1 MAREMKDS
9 GIEWI
14 GEIPISWRISK
25 NKYLLSSMYSG
36 STPTASDPTFYSD
49 TDGIPF
55 VAISDMSTTEYVTV
69 TKKHL
74 SNEGIA
80 NKNLQ
85 IVPSGTI
92 LYSIYATVG
101 AVSELKISATISQA
115 MLALF
120 LKKSIN
126 KQYYKYCLLSMKDYI
141 YCSANGNTQFN
152 LNAEKVWNFILP
164 LPSIS
169 EQHRIATFLDHK
181 CAEIDS
187 VIADTQKTIEE
198 YKALKQSIITEAVT
212 RGVRGERKMKDS
224 GIEWIGDVPEEW
236 EVIPVKYVAE
246 FQPSCDMSNLTDD
259 SIITY
264 LPMEHLK
271 NGYYIQNTA
280 FYGSVASSLTPFM
293 NGDIVMAKVTPC
305 FENGNIAIMN
315 DLSSGVGM
323 GSSELFVYRPL
334 DVQTKY
340 LLYWLQNI
348 LFKQAACATMTGT
361 GGLKRVSP
369 YFAKHSKMT
378 LPCYKE
384 QLEIIR
390 YLDEKCTSLDKL
402 IESKQ
407 QLLTELESYKK
418 SVIYEYVTGKKEC
431 GIAVAQVTQA
441 AIVPFY
447 PAAISTK
454 RVRFA
459 QAVLMA
465 KVLDKC
471 HKGMGRVKLEKTM
484 YTIETIIGFDFE
496 TEYVRQVAGPLDESL
511 YKCEGIISRVNHWYT
526 VCASQHGVSYK
537 PTKNADKYQ
546 SYYCRYFG
554 NYNTEIERI
563 IDIFASYTTEQA
575 EVIATLL
582 AAWNDAIIEGK
593 SFTDTD
599 IVNDVLNNWSEEK
612 KRFSKDVWL
621 RAMDELRK
629 KDLIPK
635 GYGKK
640 TVRRNIK

>member
-14 GEIPISWRISK
+14 GEIPTDWSIGFAFQIFTPVK
-25 NKYLLSSMYSG
+25 NRNIGLLETNLLSLSYG
-36 STPTASDPTFYSD
+36 K
-49 TDGIPF
+49 I
-55 VAISDMSTTEYVTV
+55 
-69 TKKHL
+69 KH
-74 SNEGIA
+74 
-80 NKNLQ
+80 
-85 IVPSGTI
+85 
-92 LYSIYATVG
+92 
-101 AVSELKISATISQA
+101 
-115 MLALF
+115 
-120 LKKSIN
+120 KSIN
-126 KQYYKYCLLSMKDYI
+126 TTEGLLPESFDSYNIIECDDIVLRLTDLQNDHKSLRVGRSTERGIITSAYLTLRPSNNSFSQYMYYFLYSFDICKGLYGMGSGVRQGLNWDDIKHLQILLP
-141 YCSANGNTQFN
+141 T
-152 LNAEKVWNFILP
+152 LAE
-164 LPSIS
+164 
-169 EQHRIATFLDHK
+169 QQRIAAFLDRK

-212 RGVRGERKMKDS
+212 KGVRGERKMKDS
-224 GIEWIGDVPEEW
+224 GVEWIGDVPEEW

-546 SYYCRYFG
+546 SYYCRYFR

-612 KRFSKDVWL
+612 KRFSKDAWL

-629 KDLIPK
+629 KDLMPK